1 MGREQ
6 SGSGEVKWEEKKHGA
21 ILEEVR
27 MRKKRERRSSLI
39 YLEQD
44 PHFST
49 NAKLELRSRSPLPA
63 YELPV
68 CYECRLPEMGK
79 SEREKES
86 EVKEEAAVYSSGFV
100 ACFFY
105 QWQNGGF
112 I

>member
-39 YLEQD
+39 YLDKD

-49 NAKLELRSRSPLPA
+49 NAKLELR
-63 YELPV
+63 
-68 CYECRLPEMGK
+68 
-79 SEREKES
+79 
-86 EVKEEAAVYSSGFV
+86 
-100 ACFFY
+100 
-105 QWQNGGF
+105 
-112 I
+112 